1 VLRYG
6 FRTISGRTG
15 GWSVEAPATL
25 ARSAATVTLRER
37 IASTNGAEMN
47 RDDEQQQRLSIYQA
61 REIHEASRT

>member
-25 ARSAATVTLRER
+25 ARSAATVTLRDR
-37 IASTNGAEMN
+37 IASINDAEMN